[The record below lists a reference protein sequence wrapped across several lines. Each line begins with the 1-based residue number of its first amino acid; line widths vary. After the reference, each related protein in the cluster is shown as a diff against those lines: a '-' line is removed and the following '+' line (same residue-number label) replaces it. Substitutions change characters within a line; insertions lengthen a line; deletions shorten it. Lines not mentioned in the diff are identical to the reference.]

1 MPEAAGAP
9 VRTGAAERNRIV
21 RGGRF
26 GGSVV
31 AFLVAVSL
39 AGAARAGVPIDP
51 GDAIALPPGSTVAAG
66 YYQFITADG
75 YQLDLPGAGLITA
88 GTHLNEQLGILR
100 LIRYASLGGVEIAP
114 QLILPYGSLYGG
126 AIGGVPLPGATGF
139 ADPILGLTEWL
150 VNDHRHR
157 RYVTAT
163 EYLTLPA
170 GSYEPGRTLNLGGNR
185 WVGDFQLGY
194 HQGLGP
200 RVALG
205 FALDATFYG
214 DNSRAGDGRQ
224 TLTEADAA
232 AAMAGIL
239 AEHPRLASFEG
250 LSGQT
255 FYHCPDLLSRTYARI
270 LDRKGSPLLLM
281 AEEIRANSRD
291 YPRPVPVELF
301 EAPPFD
307 LTPEEIEH
315 TLRVMAADPKYHDI
329 SFTPTSTGTVYLF
342 STLHLDRGYAAFL
355 AQRDEALAMNP

>member
-9 VRTGAAERNRIV
+9 VRIWAAERNRIV

-31 AFLVAVSL
+31 AFLLAVSL
-39 AGAARAGVPIDP
+39 AAAARAGVPIDP

-88 GTHLNEQLGILR
+88 QTHLNEQLGIFR

-157 RYVTAT
+157 RYVTVT

-185 WVGDFQLGY
+185 WVGDLQLGY

-214 DNSRAGDGRQ
+214 DNSRAGTGRQ
-224 TLTEADAA
+224 TLTEAPSYEAQSWLEFRFSRAFLTALGYD
-232 AAMAGIL
+232 
-239 AEHPRLASFEG
+239 
-250 LSGQT
+250 QT
-255 FYHCPDLLSRTYARI
+255 FGGRQKLAGVYTGQETYEGTLRIGVQQYLSRHFQLEAIASHDVVVLGGFRENFTMQIRI
-270 LDRKGSPLLLM
+270 
-281 AEEIRANSRD
+281 
-291 YPRPVPVELF
+291 V
-301 EAPPFD
+301 
-307 LTPEEIEH
+307 
-315 TLRVMAADPKYHDI
+315 
-329 SFTPTSTGTVYLF
+329 
-342 STLHLDRGYAAFL
+342 AAF
-355 AQRDEALAMNP
+355 